1 MESVL
6 GKEEDGAN
14 AEVPAPRPIQ
24 IHDLSLK
31 VKEKPSFFFGC
42 VLFKGMGYFGANWN
56 SHRVISVDNLLKL
69 EVHQRQH
76 QKWGIMFH

>member
-1 MESVL
+1 ML

-31 VKEKPSFFFGC
+31 VKEKPSFFLDVYCLKVWDILGLIGTLIEGF
-42 VLFKGMGYFGANWN
+42 
-56 SHRVISVDNLLKL
+56 LLT
-69 EVHQRQH
+69 
-76 QKWGIMFH
+76 IC